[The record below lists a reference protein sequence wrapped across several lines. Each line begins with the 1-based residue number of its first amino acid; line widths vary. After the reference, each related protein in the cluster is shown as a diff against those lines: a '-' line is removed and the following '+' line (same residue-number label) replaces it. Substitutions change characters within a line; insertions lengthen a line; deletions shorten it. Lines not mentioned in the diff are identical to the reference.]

1 MGEQT
6 FPKSGVTMKKI
17 IATALSLLAA
27 GILIS
32 GCSKSSEKVS
42 VEIWHTYNGIQ
53 QEYLVQA
60 AQEFNASQDKYEV
73 KVLDQDAS
81 GFADIVYNAV
91 ANKIGPS
98 IIFNYGSTAVDYA
111 KEGLAVDIRKY
122 IDEDVRSGDTTM
134 RDLIA
139 SLPDAMQDDVRGFDD
154 GGIYYLPGCTT
165 GPVFFYNKAIFDEL
179 RLAPPRD
186 WNELEQVS
194 KTIYEKKG
202 IPGFHSDGLVDNIQ
216 MLIMQNGLGYID
228 VEKKQVAFSA
238 DKLAEI
244 YQWYA
249 DNCAKGYFEFNTV
262 GKYSSEDLATGV
274 LGSFSGS
281 CVNDQYITMLTGELG
296 IAPWISSSNGRSFY
310 TAWNRGPIFLARSEK
325 VDRGAYEFVK
335 FFLAPQM
342 NAGWAKANSALS
354 PYRTTQGDEDYMAYV
369 SNLPST
375 SALPSVQANLPAS
388 GSFPNVRGGSQVR
401 NILEEYLNNV
411 VGGKMSALEAA
422 EAVVRECNEALA
434 D

>member
-6 FPKSGVTMKKI
+6 FPKSGVIMKKI

-73 KVLDQDAS
+73 KVLDQDSS

-179 RLAPPRD
+179 SLAPPRD

>member
-1 MGEQT
+1 M
-6 FPKSGVTMKKI
+6 
-17 IATALSLLAA
+17 
-27 GILIS
+27 
-32 GCSKSSEKVS
+32 
-42 VEIWHTYNGIQ
+42 EIWHTYNGIQ

-122 IDEDVRSGDTTM
+122 IDEDVKSGDTTM

-179 RLAPPRD
+179 SLAPPRD

-354 PYRTTQGDEDYMAYV
+354 PYRTTQGDDDYMAYV

>member
-6 FPKSGVTMKKI
+6 FPKSGVIMKKI

-60 AQEFNASQDKYEV
+60 AQEFNASQDRYEV

-179 RLAPPRD
+179 SLAPPRD

-411 VGGKMSALEAA
+411 VGGKMTALEAA

>member
-6 FPKSGVTMKKI
+6 FPKSGVIMKKI

-60 AQEFNASQDKYEV
+60 AQEFNAAQDKYEV

-179 RLAPPRD
+179 SLAPPRD

-411 VGGKMSALEAA
+411 VGGKMTALEAA

>member
-6 FPKSGVTMKKI
+6 FPKSGVIMKKI

-32 GCSKSSEKVS
+32 VCSKSSEKVS

-179 RLAPPRD
+179 SLAPPRD

>member
-6 FPKSGVTMKKI
+6 FPKSGVIMKKI

-60 AQEFNASQDKYEV
+60 AQEFNASQDRYEV

-179 RLAPPRD
+179 SLAPPRD
-186 WNELEQVS
+186 WNELAQVS

-411 VGGKMSALEAA
+411 VGGKMTALEAA

>member
-1 MGEQT
+1 M
-6 FPKSGVTMKKI
+6 
-17 IATALSLLAA
+17 
-27 GILIS
+27 
-32 GCSKSSEKVS
+32 
-42 VEIWHTYNGIQ
+42 EIWHTYNGIQ

-179 RLAPPRD
+179 SLAPPRD

-296 IAPWISSSNGRSFY
+296 IAPWISSSNGCSFY

-411 VGGKMSALEAA
+411 VGGKMTALEAA

>member
-6 FPKSGVTMKKI
+6 FPKSGVIMKKI

-122 IDEDVRSGDTTM
+122 IDEDVRRGDTTM

-179 RLAPPRD
+179 SLAPPRD

>member
-6 FPKSGVTMKKI
+6 FPKSGVIMKKI

-179 RLAPPRD
+179 SLAPPRD
-186 WNELEQVS
+186 WNELAQVS

-411 VGGKMSALEAA
+411 VGGKISALEAA

>member
-1 MGEQT
+1 
-6 FPKSGVTMKKI
+6 MKKI

-134 RDLIA
+134 HDLIA

-179 RLAPPRD
+179 SLAPPRD

-411 VGGKMSALEAA
+411 VGGKMTALEAA

>member
-6 FPKSGVTMKKI
+6 FPKSGVIMKKI

-122 IDEDVRSGDTTM
+122 IDEDVKSGDTTM

-179 RLAPPRD
+179 SLAPPRD

-354 PYRTTQGDEDYMAYV
+354 PYRTTQGDDDYMAYV

>member
-6 FPKSGVTMKKI
+6 FPKSGVIMKKI

-179 RLAPPRD
+179 SLAPPRD